1 MNRQRFTTR
10 HDLTITPL
18 VELLLLGLAAAT
30 AWASQLLLGPQRW
43 LELAVLAYV
52 ALMAWSLVALKL
64 IRALFPM
71 REGVFTIKDNRREIY
86 IWNLYGF
93 ILIMNLHLFCTSDLM
108 PIFLRPIFLRLLGCK
123 IGKGMV
129 VIAGNVNA
137 PHLVE
142 IGDGVIIGDESY
154 ITAPAMIALKQEDAY
169 YVKKVVL
176 KKNCI
181 IGALI
186 LCSCPEWWW
195 KRASRSP
202 RTSS

>member
-1 MNRQRFTTR
+1 M
-10 HDLTITPL
+10 
-18 VELLLLGLAAAT
+18 
-30 AWASQLLLGPQRW
+30 
-43 LELAVLAYV
+43 
-52 ALMAWSLVALKL
+52 
-64 IRALFPM
+64 
-71 REGVFTIKDNRREIY
+71 
-86 IWNLYGF
+86 
-93 ILIMNLHLFCTSDLM
+93 
-108 PIFLRPIFLRLLGCK
+108 RLLGCK

-154 ITAPAMIALKQEDAY
+154 ITAQAMIALKQEDVY

-181 IGALI
+181 IGARI
-186 LCSCPEWWW
+186 SCSCPEWWW